1 MTPEEKQIEIEK
13 IYDSVIFPV
22 EHTFEQAYEK
32 LLKYQ
37 GKYKKELSE
46 MFTYDLRRIYCGG
59 YYKYEKKQT
68 DIDNDAK
75 SLYLKICDI
84 HFHELD
90 ELNKAICYFFKG
102 NNKKV
107 IPCIEELFERIEGY
121 GSGLKPKELDFC
133 QMFLENFKDAYKGFW
148 TDLAKLSK
156 KYDYD
161 ENAELCN
168 LMDEFYSCEDNSH
181 AIALLLT
188 FSQIHPSYIIPFEL
202 LGYLYANE
210 KMYYNSIQCF
220 EKIRDKNILFYTD
233 YIEFALGW
241 VYGKVK
247 DYKEEEKAYRKCLEL
262 SPLYD
267 NALNNLGYCLYKQ
280 KKYND
285 AIEIF
290 KQCIAEKRDL
300 SYAPHNLVRSY
311 IRAGLYED
319 ARKFIAENEF
329 KISKNI
335 IEQLEKKPKN
345 NQKITPAVSDED
357 DIVDVPDEQ
366 AEAEIEVKTKFFEKK
381 SQFSSEKVL
390 EDELT
395 SRLESGQPVF
405 GLNLHIYRKKG
416 DYYGRQYPCADG
428 KWRLDLLCEDK
439 DENLYILELKKDSGY
454 DDAYE
459 QTKQYVDWFEK
470 NKVKRGKKVYG
481 IIVLNSPKKKLIKK
495 VRADDRI
502 RLFEYQIAYKEIT

>member
-1 MTPEEKQIEIEK
+1 MTPEEEQK
-13 IYDSVIFPV
+13 IFEEEYNKVFPYGL
-22 EHTFEQAYEK
+22 TFEECYKK
-32 LLKYQ
+32 LQEYN
-37 GKYKKELSE
+37 GKYKLDFASVIADQLISA
-46 MFTYDLRRIYCGG
+46 YIGG
-59 YYKYEKKQT
+59 YYRYEVKQT
-68 DIDNDAK
+68 EITDNLLK
-75 SLYLKICDI
+75 NLYVKICD
-84 HFHELD
+84 E
-90 ELNKAICYFFKG
+90 YFPKQIRFDGAVYSFIKG
-102 NNKKV
+102 DNKKV
-107 IPCIEELFERIEGY
+107 IPFIEEYFTDIKDSGDFDEASFCGTFLDHFKEG
-121 GSGLKPKELDFC
+121 
-133 QMFLENFKDAYKGFW
+133 YKGFW
-148 TDLAKLSK
+148 EELTLLAHKYGHKKVEELS
-156 KYDYD
+156 
-161 ENAELCN
+161 N
-168 LMDEFYSCEDNSH
+168 LMDSFYKCDNNKT
-181 AIALLLT
+181 AIDLLLT
-188 FSQIHPSYIIPFEL
+188 FSQTNPDYSLPYEL
-202 LGYLYANE
+202 LGYLYTDE
-210 KMYYNSIQCF
+210 KMWYNAIQCF
-220 EKIRDKNILFYTD
+220 EKIRDKSKLFYF
-233 YIEFALGW
+233 YNIEFSLGW

-247 DYKEEEKAYRKCLEL
+247 EYSQEEIAYRKCLEL
-262 SPLYD
+262 APWYD
-267 NALNNLGYCLYKQ
+267 YALNNLGYCLYQQ
-280 KKYND
+280 KKYSE

-290 KQCIAEKRDL
+290 KQCIVEKRDL

-335 IEQLEKKPKN
+335 IEQLEKKPKK

-470 NKVKRGKKVYG
+470 NKVKKGKKVYG
-481 IIVLNSPKKKLIKK
+481 IIVLNSPKKKLVEK